1 MLKENSQIK
10 IHMYNS
16 QNEEININQDIYIL
30 KSKDGQLGF
39 ENEDKKEFTTLSS
52 FDSRVEFED
61 LSNNNIYYYSHKT
74 NKIQQSEI
82 NLTKTYIKSHLITQV
97 INADIHKSLLNSV
110 PHQLIG
116 DLAVIYAIDTSEAN
130 TYQSDVYGITNNK
143 FEGLKM
149 SLKMQDNKLYKL
161 AVENTQQLFP
171 AKIKILSDI
180 VDLGEEA
187 PEASECKVLE
197 TYVLSNDRDF
207 YGANVLL
214 YPDTINKIREFVKGD
229 AFIVPSSVHEFLI
242 FNTEG
247 LSADILNRSI
257 EIVNQT
263 TEDPEEILSNNVYQ
277 YDYKSN
283 VLFNTKDN
291 SILFSQEAE
300 EENDKEAE
308 EILEYEEEI
317 EEDIEL
323 STLMKNTLF
332 PSSGE
337 DIMRDLEDIMC
348 IAHTDKYAVYA
359 DQYERLKVIEDIEHI
374 VEIGDLCMDETVLI
388 PINEIEAVEQEKIN
402 AVFEE
407 V

>member
-1 MLKENSQIK
+1 M
-10 IHMYNS
+10 
-16 QNEEININQDIYIL
+16 
-30 KSKDGQLGF
+30 
-39 ENEDKKEFTTLSS
+39 
-52 FDSRVEFED
+52 
-61 LSNNNIYYYSHKT
+61 
-74 NKIQQSEI
+74 
-82 NLTKTYIKSHLITQV
+82 
-97 INADIHKSLLNSV
+97 

-242 FNTEG
+242 FKTDG

-291 SILFSQEAE
+291 SILFNQEAE

-337 DIMRDLEDIMC
+337 DIG
-348 IAHTDKYAVYA
+348 T
-359 DQYERLKVIEDIEHI
+359 Q
-374 VEIGDLCMDETVLI
+374 VEM
-388 PINEIEAVEQEKIN
+388 
-402 AVFEE
+402 
-407 V
+407 

>member
-1 MLKENSQIK
+1 M
-10 IHMYNS
+10 
-16 QNEEININQDIYIL
+16 
-30 KSKDGQLGF
+30 
-39 ENEDKKEFTTLSS
+39 
-52 FDSRVEFED
+52 
-61 LSNNNIYYYSHKT
+61 
-74 NKIQQSEI
+74 
-82 NLTKTYIKSHLITQV
+82 
-97 INADIHKSLLNSV
+97 

-187 PEASECKVLE
+187 PEASKCKVLE

-291 SILFSQEAE
+291 SILFNQEAE

-337 DIMRDLEDIMC
+337 DIG
-348 IAHTDKYAVYA
+348 T
-359 DQYERLKVIEDIEHI
+359 Q
-374 VEIGDLCMDETVLI
+374 VEM
-388 PINEIEAVEQEKIN
+388 
-402 AVFEE
+402 
-407 V
+407 